1 MNESPLDRSEILD
14 SEKRKLR
21 AAGIK
26 LKEIHHHSIRE
37 VGAVLDVS
45 EIRAMELRALSEF
58 QSIPSIGKRF
68 AADLMQLGFYSLKE
82 IRGQDPA
89 KLLNKLELE
98 IGAWIDPCVEDQFR
112 LIVYYADNPTSVRN
126 WWDFTSERKAF
137 RAQEGYPANRPAKPW
152 FDLEQYKTANRI
164 KVSAEP
170 TKADLHK
177 KLKLAIRYMQDNME
191 EEVTL
196 AQLSDAAHLS
206 SFHFLR
212 LFKATYEV
220 TPIQYLTHLRLKKA
234 CGLLKKT
241 KQAVGLIGSSCG
253 FENQSSFIR
262 LFKKEFGATPQ
273 AFRERNLL

>member
-1 MNESPLDRSEILD
+1 MSESSLDRTEILD
-14 SEKRKLR
+14 VEKKKLR

-26 LKEIHHHSIRE
+26 LKEIHHHSVPE
-37 VGAVLDVS
+37 VRAVLVVS

-89 KLLNKLELE
+89 KLLNRLERQ

-112 LIVYYADNPTSVRN
+112 LVVYYANNPGSVRN

-137 RAQEGYPANRPAKPW
+137 RQEKGYPANRPAKPW
-152 FDLEQYKTANRI
+152 FELEKYKTVNRI
-164 KVSAEP
+164 KASAEP

-177 KLKLAIRYMQDNME
+177 KLKLAIQYMQENME

-196 AQLSDAAHLS
+196 AMLSDAAHLS

-220 TPIQYLTHLRLKKA
+220 TPIQYLTHIRLKKA

-241 KQAVGLIGSSCG
+241 KQPLGSIGSACG
-253 FENQSSFIR
+253 FANQSSFIR

-273 AFRERNLL
+273 TFREKHVL